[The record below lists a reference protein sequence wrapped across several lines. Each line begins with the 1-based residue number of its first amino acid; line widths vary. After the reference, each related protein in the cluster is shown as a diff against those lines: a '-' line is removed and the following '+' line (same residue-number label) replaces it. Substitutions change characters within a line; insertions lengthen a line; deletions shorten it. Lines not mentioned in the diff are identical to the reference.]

1 MKQQL
6 DKSRLRQA
14 FSTASLSYD
23 SVAQLQRQVGQAL
36 LADRDIGSWQGNI
49 LDIGCGTGFLTGELL
64 ARSSAELIALDIALP
79 MLYTAKLKLAQAERV
94 SYVCAD
100 AEALP
105 FRSQCVST
113 VVSNLA
119 LQWCRRPEV
128 VFSDIRRVLKPDGQ
142 LLFSSFG
149 ESTLCEL
156 KNAWA
161 TVDAY
166 SHVNEFF
173 SASRL
178 VESLQRTGFG
188 EISLTTQSYQR
199 SYDSV
204 LALMHELKRLGANN
218 ALVGRNRQLTSK
230 SALQKMIAA
239 YEAACAEGIMAT
251 YDVLI
256 ITAKR

>member
-1 MKQQL
+1 MKHQL

-14 FSTASLSYD
+14 FSAASSGYD
-23 SVAQLQRQVGQAL
+23 SVAQLQRQVGQTL
-36 LADRDIGSWQGNI
+36 LADSDMGTWRDKV

-64 ARSSAELIALDIALP
+64 TRSSAELIALDIALP
-79 MLYTAKLKLAQAERV
+79 MLHTARLKLARSARV

-105 FRSQCVST
+105 FQSQCVST

-128 VFSDIRRVLKPDGQ
+128 VFADIGRVLKPNGQ
-142 LLFSSFG
+142 LLFSTFG

-173 SASRL
+173 SASLL

-188 EISLTTQSYQR
+188 EISVRTQSYQR
-199 SYDSV
+199 AYGSV
-204 LALMHELKRLGANN
+204 LALMHELKSLGANN
-218 ALVGRNRQLTSK
+218 ALAGRNRQLTSK

-239 YEAACAEGIMAT
+239 YEAACTGGIMAS
-251 YDVLI
+251 YEVLI
-256 ITAKR
+256 ITATR